1 VRAVF
6 EAEQLDPLIDRA
18 NDTLD
23 GLRDLARG
31 VFPPLLAD
39 QGIVPALE
47 AHIRK
52 IGARATIDAEPGVIG
67 RRFDADVEACAYFCC
82 LQAIQ
87 NVVRH
92 AGDAEV
98 GVRFAI
104 DGEDL
109 TFEIADDG
117 PGFDVATTPRGMG
130 LQIIQDRVDA
140 LEGSLT
146 IASGSGGT
154 AVAISIP
161 TRAADVAIAR

>member
-1 VRAVF
+1 VT
-6 EAEQLDPLIDRA
+6 EPEQLDPLVERA

-39 QGIVPALE
+39 QGVVPALE

-52 IGARATIDAEPGVIG
+52 VGAHTTVEAPDLAG

-87 NVVRH
+87 NVLRH
-92 AGDAEV
+92 AGNAPSR
-98 GVRFAI
+98 VRLEL
-104 DGEDL
+104 DGEEL
-109 TFEIADDG
+109 AFEISDDG
-117 PGFDVATTPRGMG
+117 PGFDVAHTSRGMG

-140 LEGSLT
+140 LEGSL
-146 IASGSGGT
+146 AVRSDGSGT
-154 AVAISIP
+154 TVAGRIP
-161 TRAADVAIAR
+161 TAARDLIQVAR